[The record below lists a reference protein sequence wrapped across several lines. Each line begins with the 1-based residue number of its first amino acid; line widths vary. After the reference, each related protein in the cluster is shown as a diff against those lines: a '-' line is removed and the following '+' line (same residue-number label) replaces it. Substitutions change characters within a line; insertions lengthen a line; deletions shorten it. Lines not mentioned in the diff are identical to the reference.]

1 MTGRAGTDFM
11 QHRLELSKL
20 AELRAKTDRQ
30 LVALINRRLDAGL
43 GSALQLMEMDPRDSW
58 STLEETRAHA
68 EKAYEEALLWI
79 PTVSGLSH
87 TSLARLRRRLAQ
99 LRDLLDSPARRPVH
113 MHASCS

>member
-1 MTGRAGTDFM
+1 M

-30 LVALINRRLDAGL
+30 LVALINKRLDAGL
-43 GSALQLMEMDPRDSW
+43 EFALQLVEMDTRDS
-58 STLEETRAHA
+58 SSNVEETRAYA

-87 TSLARLRRRLAQ
+87 TSLAHLRCRLAE
-99 LRDLLDSPARRPVH
+99 LRDLLDDAPDRRPVTDPRR
-113 MHASCS
+113 SR